1 MKSENHPSEINREI
15 IFLAGLLHDIG
26 KFYQRADRN
35 FADKQN
41 ELSAYSRQMAESICP
56 VNDHGKFGYQHVI
69 WGNEFF
75 EKVQLKLKTIPGV
88 SDNIFSPKHPGE
100 DNLVNFAVNHHK
112 PQTKLQAIITLAD
125 WWSAGMDRTQPEAME
140 KAELNSE
147 KISWGKDRYKA
158 IPLFSVFNTVNK
170 GSCSNAFPLASLNIF
185 KRDNIMPSVVTDK
198 NDGISQEKYADLWKS
213 FMQEFDM
220 LPADSLKGF
229 TESLLFLLKK
239 FTWCIPSNTMD
250 MANVSLYEHLKT
262 TAAIADCIF
271 EYQKDFPGAI
281 EWNPTFKR
289 VAVSS
294 GEYPLI
300 MVGGDISG
308 IQKFIYNIASRKA
321 AMSLKGRSFYLQLL
335 IDSIIQRIISHDR
348 INATLGHVIYSSGGK
363 FYLLLP
369 NTPKVKSALEE
380 IRNETEALLWSEHKG
395 KLIFNISWVPF
406 SYAKNEVH
414 YPQGEDKTLGGLW
427 KALED
432 SMSDQKSTRFKNLML
447 KDFSSFFDVQS
458 DGGKVKVCAVTGQN
472 LGEGEYKI
480 IDKQSETIVSNEV
493 FDQITLGKI
502 LKDAD
507 FNITFKGKA
516 EESSYLNKKAA
527 FSKHVVN
534 VANYLF
540 DDKEL
545 TREDADFR
553 TGISSADVSRV
564 KMINQ
569 TNFLSAPVKG
579 TKVSYGFQF
588 YGGNKQALNLNNE
601 YKTFEQLTE
610 TQPGNEK
617 SETYF
622 AVLRMDVDGLGNV
635 FIKGLD
641 NQNKSF
647 SAFATM
653 SFLLDMFFSGYIN
666 DIRNNRKSGE
676 YYKYRDHVNILYS
689 GGDDVFAVGRW
700 DKIVEFAEE
709 LRDEFRLFVGREDIS
724 LSAGI
729 AIVNNKFPIAKAAE
743 IAGEAEKNAKKYKG
757 ETEKNAICFLGETI
771 SWHKEFPYVKKN
783 KDEFTG
789 LIKQHGMSKALL
801 HRLINFA
808 AARKDNEVKSRENK
822 HFQANLSYIW
832 HTAYY
837 LKRFMERY
845 KGNQEVEKFV
855 KHIQAELF
863 LPRNYD
869 LIALAARWAEL
880 ELKTDSLQ

>member
-1 MKSENHPSEINREI
+1 MKSENQQSTPKREI

-26 KFYQRADRN
+26 KFYQRADKN
-35 FADKQN
+35 FSDKQN
-41 ELSAYSRQMAESICP
+41 ELSEYSRKMAENICP
-56 VNDHGKFGYQHVI
+56 VNDYGKFGYQHVI

-75 EKVQLKLKTIPGV
+75 EKIRKKLDRIPEI
-88 SDNIFSPKHPGE
+88 SENIFQPENERE

-112 PQTKLQAIITLAD
+112 PQTKLQGIITLAD
-125 WWSAGMDRTQPEAME
+125 WWSAGMDRTRPEALE

-147 KISWGKDRYKA
+147 KINWGKDRYKA
-158 IPLFSVFNTVNK
+158 IPLYSVFNTVNK
-170 GSCSNAFPLASLNIF
+170 GAYSNAFPLASLNIF
-185 KRDNIMPSVVTDK
+185 KRDNIMPSVVKDK
-198 NDGISQEKYADLWKS
+198 DNGVSQAKYAALWKN
-213 FMQEFDM
+213 FIQEFDL

-229 TESLLFLLKK
+229 TESLLFLMKK
-239 FTWCIPSNTMD
+239 YTWCIPSNTMD

-262 TAAIADCIF
+262 TASIADCIF
-271 EYQKDFPGAI
+271 EYQEVFPGAI
-281 EWNPTFKR
+281 TWNPTDKR
-289 VAVSS
+289 IAVNE

-335 IDSIIQRIISHDR
+335 IDSIIQKIISHDQ

-363 FYLLLP
+363 FFLLLP
-369 NTPKVKSALEE
+369 NIPIVKKALEE
-380 IRNETEALLWSEHKG
+380 IRNETETLLWNEHKG
-395 KLIFNISWVPF
+395 KLIFIISWIPF
-406 SYAKNEVH
+406 AYIKNEVH

-432 SMSDQKSTRFKNLML
+432 SMSAQKSIRFKNLML
-447 KDFSSFFDVQS
+447 KDFSSFFEVQR

-472 LGEGEYKI
+472 LGEGEYRM

-493 FDQITLGKI
+493 FDQIAFGKV

-516 EESSYLNKKAA
+516 EDSSYLNKNAA

-545 TREDADFR
+545 TREEADFR

-569 TNFLSAPVKG
+569 TNFLAAPVKG

-588 YGGNKQALNLNNE
+588 YGGNKQALNVNNE

-622 AVLRMDVDGLGNV
+622 AVLRMDVDGLGNI
-635 FIKGLD
+635 FIKGLE

-666 DIRNNRKSGE
+666 DIRNNRKAGE
-676 YYKYRDHVNILYS
+676 YYKYRDYINILYS

-700 DKIVEFAEE
+700 DKIIEFAEE
-709 LRDEFRLFVGREDIS
+709 LRDEFRLFMGREDIS

-729 AIVNNKFPIAKAAE
+729 AIVNNKYPIAKAAE
-743 IAGEAEKNAKKYKG
+743 IAGEAEKNAKKHKD
-757 ETEKNAICFLGETI
+757 EMEKNAICFLGETI
-771 SWHKEFPYVKKN
+771 SWHKEFAYVKKI
-783 KDEFTG
+783 KDEFTD
-789 LIKQHGMSKALL
+789 LVKQQGMSKALL
-801 HRLINFA
+801 HRLINFSGV
-808 AARKDNEVKSRENK
+808 RKENDRKSRENK
-822 HFQANLSYIW
+822 HFQPDLSYIW

-837 LKRFMERY
+837 LKRFVEGY
-845 KGNQEVEKFV
+845 EKNNEVKKFI
-855 KHIQAELF
+855 KNIQAELF
-863 LPRNYD
+863 YPRNYD